1 MAPSDQTRACTQ
13 CEADVSVQATYCPF
27 CGSDLL
33 GEALPSPAPENSAEI
48 KESLASLYTPP
59 YSARS
64 RQGVGIP
71 DKREEGVFI
80 HKEPV
85 KEEPLLSTSTYSEK
99 EEETEEEGEEQGEKD
114 EARGSFLPLLFL
126 SIGGYLF
133 ALGTL
138 ILLFAQDGVLTL
150 QWQARHW
157 IFYWLIG
164 LPFFVLGVRRL
175 KLTS

>member
-1 MAPSDQTRACTQ
+1 MAPPDQTRACRQ

-33 GEALPSPAPENSAEI
+33 EENSPSTPEKSAEI
-48 KESLASLYTPP
+48 KESLASLYNPP

-71 DKREEGVFI
+71 DEREEGVFI

-85 KEEPLLSTSTYSEK
+85 KDEPLLTTSTYSEK
-99 EEETEEEGEEQGEKD
+99 EEAKEQQSEKNEESEH
-114 EARGSFLPLLFL
+114 RGTFLPLLLL

-133 ALGTL
+133 ALGAL
-138 ILLFAQDGVLTL
+138 ILLFAKDGVLTL

-164 LPFFVLGVRRL
+164 LPFFILGVRRL